1 MKKGSVLIIILLLS
15 VMLAACAGQD
25 PQVNEANIADNVNE
39 QAAQHDL
46 NSKGQ
51 SVVEDDEEKEER
63 AAESQ
68 ENSDN
73 RTKYP
78 LTITDASGLE
88 FTFEQAP
95 ERIVTIAPSLT
106 EIVFAIGLDDRIVGV
121 SDLDNYPEE
130 ALDKPRVGDVYGNA
144 EALIAAEPDVVFAG
158 LTVNGSILE
167 GIRGLGLNV
176 FTTEP
181 TTIDEV
187 IDSILQI
194 GVITDAQE
202 QAEEVAAKMR
212 ADKQQV
218 IDTVAGLSEDEKKKV
233 YIEYSPLWTAGKGSF
248 MDELITLAGGINIAS
263 DLEPWAQISSE
274 AVIEANPDVIIYAD
288 TTDYETGKPLVDSI
302 RNRAG
307 WGQLN
312 AIQNDAIIG
321 IDEDILSRNGP
332 RITDALL
339 EVAAGIYPDLFE

>member
-1 MKKGSVLIIILLLS
+1 MKRGFAGLFVLLLA
-15 VMLAACAGQD
+15 VLLAACGGQP
-25 PQVNEANIADNVNE
+25 PQGNEANTISGGND
-39 QAAQHDL
+39 QAAQQDAER
-46 NSKGQ
+46 SKQVGTDRDG
-51 SVVEDDEEKEER
+51 E
-63 AAESQ
+63 AEHSQ
-68 ENSDN
+68 DHSDGM
-73 RTKYP
+73 RTQYP

-106 EIVFAIGLDDRIVGV
+106 EIVFAIGLDERIVGV
-121 SDLDNYPEE
+121 SDLDNYPEA

-212 ADKQQV
+212 ADKEKV
-218 IDTVAGLSEDEKKKV
+218 IDTVAGLSEAEKKKV

-288 TTDYETGKPLVDSI
+288 TTDYETGKPLVESI
-302 RNRAG
+302 KNRAG
-307 WGQLN
+307 WDQLN
-312 AIQNDAIIG
+312 AIKNNAVIG
-321 IDEDILSRNGP
+321 INEDILSRNGP
-332 RITDALL
+332 RITDALMQ
-339 EVAAGIYPDLFE
+339 VAIGIYPELFE